1 MEESEKRKE
10 RLKAMRMEAQV
21 SNDLET
27 SAMPG
32 CLSNPLIKTPSTMQD
47 DFGGAPRFDY
57 YTDPMAAFSANKKRG
72 NIHNQTVQ
80 QSFTSPITSGW
91 HAPSHPDAK
100 QFSPAQ
106 GVYNHGPYNPRI
118 RSPSLM
124 HPGQSGAWNGS
135 QATDH
140 YNLVSDGT
148 PRGMYS
154 NPPRHPGTSQ
164 KGDSPSFNYGTARPQ
179 MFGNRPNLD
188 QGSGGSA
195 YFSPG
200 RGRSRGYSG
209 SSTPGLGRSVGRGQG
224 FRGRSSASNRILGPE
239 SYFDQSMLE
248 DPWQHLE
255 PIPWKRQE
263 AGMDSSSTP
272 GTSNSWLPKSIDPK
286 KAKVS
291 EASSNKF
298 NSQQSL
304 AEYLAASFNKAAIVA
319 GRWCSVYFRYAKML
333 GLPPL
338 AELKAIEKG
347 IDFFLLSD
355 WAMKGRLIIES
366 DYKAT
371 VDWILLPTSSPPF
384 FSSLVEKIVSLVSEG
399 RLLLDTSRGGA
410 IVRLI
415 LWLNRGLDD

>member
-1 MEESEKRKE
+1 
-10 RLKAMRMEAQV
+10 MRPR
-21 SNDLET
+21 NFDRDL
-27 SAMPG
+27 PVHQ
-32 CLSNPLIKTPSTMQD
+32 MQ
-47 DFGGAPRFDY
+47 
-57 YTDPMAAFSANKKRG
+57 S
-72 NIHNQTVQ
+72 
-80 QSFTSPITSGW
+80 
-91 HAPSHPDAK
+91 

-154 NPPRHPGTSQ
+154 NPPRHPRTSQ
-164 KGDSPSFNYGTARPQ
+164 RVWNPSNTSTYGNLPGPYFSLGDGPSFNYGTARPQ
-179 MFGNRPNLD
+179 MFGNRLNLD

-200 RGRSRGYSG
+200 RGRSRGYTG

-263 AGMDSSSTP
+263 AGRDSSSTP

-286 KAKVS
+286 KAK
-291 EASSNKF
+291 F
-298 NSQQSL
+298 Q
-304 AEYLAASFNKAAIVA
+304 
-319 GRWCSVYFRYAKML
+319 
-333 GLPPL
+333 
-338 AELKAIEKG
+338 
-347 IDFFLLSD
+347 
-355 WAMKGRLIIES
+355 
-366 DYKAT
+366 
-371 VDWILLPTSSPPF
+371 
-384 FSSLVEKIVSLVSEG
+384 
-399 RLLLDTSRGGA
+399 RLLQTS
-410 IVRLI
+410 LT
-415 LWLNRGLDD
+415 LNKVLPSTLLLHSTKLLRIRKMNESCSNLKEQLQLA

>member
-32 CLSNPLIKTPSTMQD
+32 CLSNPLIETPSTMQD

-80 QSFTSPITSGW
+80 QSFTSPTTSGW
-91 HAPSHPDAK
+91 HTPSHPGPRNFDRDLPVHQMQS

-164 KGDSPSFNYGTARPQ
+164 RVWNPSNTSTYGNLPGPCFSLGDSPSFNYGTARPQ

-224 FRGRSSASNRILGPE
+224 FRGHISASNRILGPE

-304 AEYLAASFNKAAIVA
+304 AEYLAASFNKA
-319 GRWCSVYFRYAKML
+319 
-333 GLPPL
+333 
-338 AELKAIEKG
+338 
-347 IDFFLLSD
+347 
-355 WAMKGRLIIES
+355 
-366 DYKAT
+366 
-371 VDWILLPTSSPPF
+371 
-384 FSSLVEKIVSLVSEG
+384 VE
-399 RLLLDTSRGGA
+399 DTQ
-410 IVRLI
+410 
-415 LWLNRGLDD
+415 NE

>member
-10 RLKAMRMEAQV
+10 RLIVMRMEAQV

-32 CLSNPLIKTPSTMQD
+32 CLSNPLIETPSTMQD

-57 YTDPMAAFSANKKRG
+57 YTVHPMAAFSANKKRG
-72 NIHNQTVQ
+72 NIHNQTMQ
-80 QSFTSPITSGW
+80 QSFTSPTTSGW
-91 HAPSHPDAK
+91 HAPSHPGPRSFDRDLPVHQMQS

-148 PRGMYS
+148 PRGIMYS

-164 KGDSPSFNYGTARPQ
+164 RVWNPSNTSTYGNLPGPYFSLGDSPSFNYGAARPQ

-195 YFSPG
+195 YISPG

-304 AEYLAASFNKAAIVA
+304 AEYLAASFNKA
-319 GRWCSVYFRYAKML
+319 
-333 GLPPL
+333 
-338 AELKAIEKG
+338 
-347 IDFFLLSD
+347 
-355 WAMKGRLIIES
+355 
-366 DYKAT
+366 
-371 VDWILLPTSSPPF
+371 
-384 FSSLVEKIVSLVSEG
+384 VE
-399 RLLLDTSRGGA
+399 DTQ
-410 IVRLI
+410 
-415 LWLNRGLDD
+415 NE